1 MKKIYKTHNCQAPN
15 EVRKP
20 KGKAICNCKLSN
32 KVRWPKGKAIVN
44 CQFTLSL
51 CIVALFLANLLY
63 GSVRIPMGEV
73 IHILFGGEAS
83 KAAWEYIIL
92 ESRLPQALTALLS
105 GAALSVSGLMLQ
117 TAFNNPL
124 AGPDILGINSGAGLG
139 AAIVLLL
146 FGGLIPAGNLF
157 FGGSIALVGAAF
169 VGALLVT
176 LLILLFASRLRS
188 HTMLLI
194 VGMMISYIVSSAV
207 SLLNFFSTA
216 EGVQSYMMWG
226 MGNFGG
232 VSRHSLPLFTAFILI
247 GLAIAV
253 CLIKPLN
260 ALLLGERYAENL
272 GINIRRTRMLLLL
285 ATGLL
290 VAVTTAYCG
299 PINFIGL
306 AVPHMARLLLGTGN
320 HRTLLPTTMLCGA
333 AIALLCNLISTLPGD
348 NGLLPLNAITPII
361 GAPVIIYV
369 IISRRKSFY

>member
-20 KGKAICNCKLSN
+20 KGKAICNCQLS
-32 KVRWPKGKAIVN
+32 IVN

-51 CIVALFLANLLY
+51 CIVVLFLANLLY

-176 LLILLFASRLRS
+176 LLILFFASRLRS

-247 GLAIAV
+247 GLTISIA
-253 CLIKPLN
+253 LIKPLN

-369 IISRRKSFY
+369 IISRRKSFS

>member
-1 MKKIYKTHNCQAPN
+1 MKYLLIP
-15 EVRKP
+15 
-20 KGKAICNCKLSN
+20 I
-32 KVRWPKGKAIVN
+32 I
-44 CQFTLSL
+44 
-51 CIVALFLANLLY
+51 IALFMANLLC
-63 GSVRIPMGEV
+63 GSVNIPAGDV
-73 IHILFGGEAS
+73 LNILFGGEGE
-83 KAAWEYIIL
+83 KAVWTYIIL
-92 ESRLPQALTALLS
+92 ESRLPQAITALLT

-117 TAFNNPL
+117 TAFSNPL

-139 AAIVLLL
+139 AAIVLLM

-157 FGGSIALVGAAF
+157 IGGSLALVGAAF

-176 LLILLFASRLRS
+176 GIIILFATHLRS

-194 VGMMISYIVSSAV
+194 IGMMLSYLVSSVV

-232 VSRHSLPLFTAFILI
+232 VSRNQLPLFALLVLVGLI
-247 GLAIAV
+247 VAI

-272 GINIRRTRMLLLL
+272 GIHIRRTRLLLL
-285 ATGLL
+285 LSTGLL

-306 AVPHMARLLLGTGN
+306 AVPHMARLLLGTSN
-320 HRTLLPTTMLCGA
+320 HRTLLPTTLLCGS
-333 AIALLCNLISTLPGD
+333 AIALLCNLLSTLPGD
-348 NGLLPLNAITPII
+348 SGLLPLNAITPLI

-369 IISRRKSFY
+369 IISRRKGIS

>member
-1 MKKIYKTHNCQAPN
+1 MKYLLIP
-15 EVRKP
+15 
-20 KGKAICNCKLSN
+20 I
-32 KVRWPKGKAIVN
+32 I
-44 CQFTLSL
+44 
-51 CIVALFLANLLY
+51 ILFFIANLLC
-63 GSVRIPMGEV
+63 GSVDIPVGDV
-73 IHILFGGEAS
+73 FNILFGGEGE
-83 KAAWEYIIL
+83 KAAWTYIIL
-92 ESRLPQALTALLS
+92 ESRLPQAITALLT

-117 TAFNNPL
+117 TAFSNPL

-139 AAIVLLL
+139 AAIVLLM

-157 FGGSIALVGAAF
+157 IGGSLALVGAAF

-176 LLILLFASRLRS
+176 AIIILFATHLRS

-194 VGMMISYIVSSAV
+194 IGMMLSYLVSSVV

-232 VSRHSLPLFTAFILI
+232 VSRNQLPLFAFLVSTGLI
-247 GLAIAV
+247 VAA

-260 ALLLGERYAENL
+260 ALLLGERYAKNL
-272 GINIRRTRMLLLL
+272 GIHIRRTRLLLL
-285 ATGLL
+285 LSTGLL

-320 HRTLLPTTMLCGA
+320 HRTLLPTTLLCGS
-333 AIALLCNLISTLPGD
+333 AIALLCNIISTLPGD
-348 NGLLPLNAITPII
+348 NGLLPLNAITPLI

-369 IISRRKSFY
+369 IISRRKGLS

>member
-1 MKKIYKTHNCQAPN
+1 MKYLLIP
-15 EVRKP
+15 
-20 KGKAICNCKLSN
+20 I
-32 KVRWPKGKAIVN
+32 I
-44 CQFTLSL
+44 
-51 CIVALFLANLLY
+51 ILFFIANLLC
-63 GSVRIPMGEV
+63 GSVDIPVGDV
-73 IHILFGGEAS
+73 FNILFGGEGE
-83 KAAWEYIIL
+83 KTAWTYIIL
-92 ESRLPQALTALLS
+92 ESRLPQAITALLT

-117 TAFNNPL
+117 TAFSNPL

-139 AAIVLLL
+139 AAIVLLM

-157 FGGSIALVGAAF
+157 IGGSLALVGAAF

-176 LLILLFASRLRS
+176 AIIILFATHLRS

-194 VGMMISYIVSSAV
+194 IGMMLSYLVSSVV

-232 VSRHSLPLFTAFILI
+232 VSRNQLPLFAFLVSTGLI
-247 GLAIAV
+247 VAV

-260 ALLLGERYAENL
+260 ALLLGERYAKNL
-272 GINIRRTRMLLLL
+272 GIHIRRTRLLLL
-285 ATGLL
+285 LSTGLL

-320 HRTLLPTTMLCGA
+320 HRTLLPTTLLCGS
-333 AIALLCNLISTLPGD
+333 AIALLCNIISTLPGD
-348 NGLLPLNAITPII
+348 NGLLPLNAITPLI

-369 IISRRKSFY
+369 IISRRKGLS

>member
-20 KGKAICNCKLSN
+20 KGKAICNCQLSN

-73 IHILFGGEAS
+73 IHILSGGEAS

-232 VSRHSLPLFTAFILI
+232 VSRHSLPLFTTFILI
-247 GLAIAV
+247 GLTISIA
-253 CLIKPLN
+253 LIKPLN
-260 ALLLGERYAENL
+260 ALLLSERYAENL
-272 GINIRRTRMLLLL
+272 GINIRRTRSFLLLS
-285 ATGLL
+285 TGLL

-306 AVPHMARLLLGTGN
+306 AVPHMARLLLSTGN

-361 GAPVIIYV
+361 GAPIIIHV
-369 IISRRKSFY
+369 IISRRKSFN

>member
-15 EVRKP
+15 EVSKP
-20 KGKAICNCKLSN
+20 KGKAICNCQLSN

-51 CIVALFLANLLY
+51 CIVVFFLANLLY